1 MPARSRDRRKHARRA
16 VMVPCRIAGAIG
28 RASFRLTDLT
38 IGGGFV
44 DTVIPIPAGA
54 PITLYATLSGT
65 EVQLTGRVSHVH
77 HGVGFGFS
85 IEFDELSEETR
96 QRLAEFL
103 HEAQVTNL

>member
-1 MPARSRDRRKHARRA
+1 MRLLNRRKHARRA
-16 VMVPCRIAGAIG
+16 VIIPCRIAGASE

-44 DTVIPIPAGA
+44 DTVAPISLGA
-54 PITLYATLSGT
+54 SITLYATLAVS

-77 HGVGFGFS
+77 PGRGFGFS
-85 IEFDELSEETR
+85 IEFNELPEETR

-103 HEAQVTNL
+103 REGAGSV